1 MKQFASLFYTM
12 QTVKYD
18 KLADIVCDLIT
29 EENMALVCAIVNQK
43 GGVGKTTTTVNLAAY
58 LATRGKRVLL
68 FDLDPQGNATS
79 GLGIEKDKVELSSYD
94 IIIDGVSLADCLQ
107 ETSVRNLKVCP
118 SNINL
123 AGAEVELASMDNR
136 ENRLKSAFEAYS
148 EAYDFLLIDCPPSL
162 GLLTLNAL
170 IAADTVLVPIQAEY
184 YALEGVSQL
193 METVNTVK
201 NGLNPEL
208 DIFGVLITMFDG
220 RTQLANQVEHEVRK
234 YFGDKVF
241 KTVIPRNVR
250 LSEAPSYGQSIL
262 EYDKRSKGAE
272 AYHKLSR
279 EVIAR
284 ERKYNK
290 K

>member
-1 MKQFASLFYTM
+1 
-12 QTVKYD
+12 
-18 KLADIVCDLIT
+18 
-29 EENMALVCAIVNQK
+29 MALVCAIVNQK

-58 LATRGKRVLL
+58 LATRGKRVIL

-79 GLGIEKDKVELSSYD
+79 GLGIAKDEVELSSYD
-94 IIIDGVSLADCLQ
+94 ILIEGAAMSDCLLD
-107 ETSVRNLKVCP
+107 TSVRNLRVCP

-123 AGAEVELASMDNR
+123 AGAEVELASMENR
-136 ENRLKSAFEAYS
+136 ESRLKKAFEDYAES
-148 EAYDFLLIDCPPSL
+148 FDFLLIDCPPSL

-170 IAADTVLVPIQAEY
+170 IASEAVLVPIQAEY

-193 METVNTVK
+193 METINTVK
-201 NGLNPEL
+201 KGLNPEL
-208 DIFGVLITMFDG
+208 SIFGVLMTMFDG
-220 RTQLANQVEHEVRK
+220 RTQLANQVEHEVRS
-234 YFGDKVF
+234 YFGDTVF

-279 EVIAR
+279 EVISR
-284 ERKYNK
+284 ERKFK
-290 K
+290 KNN

>member
-1 MKQFASLFYTM
+1 MYQFGSLAE
-12 QTVKYD
+12 D
-18 KLADIVCDLIT
+18 G
-29 EENMALVCAIVNQK
+29 MALVCAVVNQK

-79 GLGIEKDKVELSSYD
+79 GLGIDKTAIDNSTYD
-94 IIIDGVSLADCLQ
+94 LLINGTAIEDCLLD
-107 ETSVRNLKVCP
+107 TSVRNLKLCP
-118 SNINL
+118 SNIDL
-123 AGAEVELASMDNR
+123 AGAEVELAGMEAR
-136 ENRLKSAFEAYS
+136 ETRLKAAFEAYQES
-148 EAYDFLLIDCPPSL
+148 FDFLLIDCPPSL

-170 IAADTVLVPIQAEY
+170 VASESVLVPIQAEY

-193 METVNTVK
+193 METINTVK
-201 NGLNPEL
+201 SALNPSL
-208 DIFGVLITMFDG
+208 GIFGVLITMFDG
-220 RTQLANQVEHEVRK
+220 RTQLANQVEQEVRN

-262 EYDKRSKGAE
+262 DYDKRSKGAE

-279 EVIAR
+279 EVISR
-284 ERKYNK
+284 ERKYK